1 MTEQALL
8 SRIDMLTQ
16 AVIQLAQTQGVK
28 LTRKQLAER
37 LGIHPNSITRR
48 LAEDRNFPRPDPL
61 GRWLLADVIA
71 WESASERD
79 R

>member
-1 MTEQALL
+1 VTEAALL

-16 AVIQLAQTQGVK
+16 AVITLAQTQGAR
-28 LTRKQLAER
+28 LTRKELAQR
-37 LGIHPNSITRR
+37 LGIHPNSVTRK

-71 WESASERD
+71 WESASAPD